1 MDDKK
6 LEELMEGVAS
16 AAYLHGNGESQS
28 FTISE
33 AKSRLRAFIY
43 ANSISNKTKMR
54 TKSAWPQIR
63 GLKVL
68 QESGIHRFELSEAIQ
83 RLSELE
89 CDRHILE
96 WLLKN
101 GWSGSGETA
110 RMGNEPHLLEVELT
124 REGIW
129 EAMNHHYE

>member
-1 MDDKK
+1 
-6 LEELMEGVAS
+6 MEDIAN
-16 AAYLHGNGESQS
+16 AAYLHGKGESQS
-28 FTISE
+28 FTIGE
-33 AKSRLRAFIY
+33 AKNQLRAFIY
-43 ANSISNKTKMR
+43 ANSISNETQMR

-68 QESGIHRFELSEAIQ
+68 QESGIHRFELSEAIH

-89 CDRHILE
+89 FDSQILE
-96 WLLKN
+96 WILKN
-101 GWSGSGETA
+101 GWNGSKETA
-110 RMGNEPHLLEVELT
+110 FMGNEPHLLEVKLT